1 MMATCTLSDL
11 ENTLQSLSFK
21 TPIPQFPSSAPLDR
35 PVDLIRI
42 YLADLLHAII
52 ECEQTAAYSSIGLST
67 DPNHGDLTVTM
78 PRLVPGAKG
87 ARAAEVA
94 NDILTRF
101 IPNPLFGLPFLDGI
115 SLRFFLKLGELPRI
129 FIPYILERTS
139 HYGLPH
145 EKIAKKVLVEFSS
158 PNISSDFQAKHL
170 RSTILG
176 SFISKLYASM
186 GCTVTKINYLGDWGK
201 DIALLGVGWEK
212 FGSAEEFEKDPAS
225 HLLEVYHKIHEMF
238 LPEQLESKK
247 ARDEAKKNGQDEAE
261 VTAEIEGKGLFAE
274 RNAFFKRMEDGD
286 AEALAL
292 AKKIRDVNIAN
303 YTKFYA
309 RLGLDFDEYSGE
321 SQVNHDIITEIE
333 QILKDKG
340 ISEESG
346 GACIINMKKLGAK
359 SGTERVRDRTGSST
373 YFVRYLAT
381 VLERS
386 RKHDFDKMIFVA
398 ADRSGLF
405 GHMVKVFE
413 AMDMAELAAK
423 LEHVQFNDASH
434 MAEKL
439 GQGYQPQGIL
449 DQCETAVSEA
459 LQADE
464 EKAKLLAT
472 PGIGGK
478 SLGITALLAQELS
491 TKRGTEHAFDV
502 PAMASFKSGTGLDFQ
517 YQYAKLCAILR
528 EHPYSADTKDE
539 ELKTLDDE
547 EHTSLLLTLG
557 QYPELLQASYQSH
570 EPSAIMSYLHT
581 VVDKLS
587 DCMEDEDEDE
597 EGKEDDGGED
607 QEDMIEPSDKVSR
620 AQSALYEV
628 TRIVLENAMTL
639 LGLDPV
645 ASTQPPRADT
655 PLAA

>member
-1 MMATCTLSDL
+1 
-11 ENTLQSLSFK
+11 
-21 TPIPQFPSSAPLDR
+21 
-35 PVDLIRI
+35 
-42 YLADLLHAII
+42 
-52 ECEQTAAYSSIGLST
+52 
-67 DPNHGDLTVTM
+67 
-78 PRLVPGAKG
+78 
-87 ARAAEVA
+87 
-94 NDILTRF
+94 
-101 IPNPLFGLPFLDGI
+101 
-115 SLRFFLKLGELPRI
+115 
-129 FIPYILERTS
+129 
-139 HYGLPH
+139 
-145 EKIAKKVLVEFSS
+145 
-158 PNISSDFQAKHL
+158 
-170 RSTILG
+170 
-176 SFISKLYASM
+176 M

-212 FGSAEEFEKDPAS
+212 FGSKEEFEKDPAS
-225 HLLEVYHKIHEMF
+225 HLLEVYHKIHELF

-286 AEALAL
+286 EQALAL

-346 GACIINMKKLGAK
+346 GACIINMKKWGAK

-386 RKHDFDKMIFVA
+386 RKQQFDKMIFVA

-405 GHMVKVFE
+405 AHMVKVFE
-413 AMDMAELAAK
+413 AMGMSELAAK
-423 LEHVQFNDASH
+423 LEHVQFNDTSH

-439 GQGYQPQGIL
+439 GQGYQPHGIL
-449 DQCETAVSEA
+449 DQCEQAVSEV
-459 LQADE
+459 LQSEE
-464 EKAKLLAT
+464 EKAKMLAQ
-472 PGIGGK
+472 PGLGEK
-478 SLGITALLAQELS
+478 SLGVTALLAQELS
-491 TKRGTEHAFDV
+491 TKRGTEHAFDI
-502 PAMASFKSGTGLDFQ
+502 PAMASFKPGTGLDFQ
-517 YQYAKLCAILR
+517 YHYAKLCSILR

-539 ELKTLDDE
+539 EYKSLDGE

-557 QYPELLQASYQSH
+557 QYPEVLQVAYQSH

-587 DCMEDEDEDE
+587 DYMDIEE
-597 EGKEDDGGED
+597 EGEGEDAGDD
-607 QEDMIEPSDKVSR
+607 QEDMIEPPEKVSR
-620 AQSALYEV
+620 AQRALYEA
-628 TRIVLENAMTL
+628 TRIVMENAMNV